1 MAIARHNVYP
11 ERPFKPF
18 SLIFFIE
25 LWERFGW
32 YGMQAILIYFMIKV
46 VGFPD
51 ATADHIFGAFT
62 ALAYA
67 FLSVGGYIGDNI
79 LGSKRTTIIGAFVLA
94 FGYMILALNPQNYL
108 FWGLGTIIAG
118 NAIFKSNP
126 STLVTKLF
134 RKEDHRV
141 ESAFTLYY
149 MAINVGSFMSSLSV
163 PSIARHFGWNVAFG
177 VSFIGLFLAIA
188 SFIFLK
194 SMVAEVGSEP
204 DFRKVRLVDY
214 LKVIGVII
222 ALILIS
228 AFLLEHIAIAKLLLG
243 IILVLIVILCVR
255 LLFKAELSE
264 RKQLAV
270 ALILI
275 LEAISFY
282 ILNQQRATSI
292 NLFTIRNTI
301 HTIFCIPL
309 DPLAFQSFNS
319 FWILFTSPILAY
331 FFHKS
336 AKKGK
341 QISIPYKFAF
351 GMFLCSLG
359 FLIMKFA
366 ALFFADSQGKIA
378 GEWLFLA
385 IGLMSIGEIFISGIG
400 LAMIAKLVPQK
411 IMGLMMGIWFM
422 ATAVAMLLGAY
433 VAAFASIPKEI
444 TDPILTLPIYT
455 NLFFKIGLATLIMSI
470 IMALTAPILKKYII
484 NK

>member
-1 MAIARHNVYP
+1 MTTAQHDIYP
-11 ERPFKPF
+11 EKPFKPF
-18 SLIFFIE
+18 SLIFFVE

-32 YGMQAILIYFMIKV
+32 YGMQAILIYFMINV
-46 VGFPD
+46 VGYPD
-51 ATADHIFGAFT
+51 DVADHIFGAFT

-79 LGSKRTTIIGAFVLA
+79 LGTKRTTIIGAFVLA
-94 FGYMILALNPQNYL
+94 MGYIVLAVDPQTYL

-134 RKEDHRV
+134 HQKDHRI

-163 PSIARHFGWNVAFG
+163 PSIAKHFGWNAAFG

-188 SFIFLK
+188 SFVVFK
-194 SMVAEVGSEP
+194 NMVAEVGSEP
-204 DFRKVRLVDY
+204 DFRKVKAFDY
-214 LKVIGVII
+214 IKVFGIII
-222 ALILIS
+222 ALILVS
-228 AFLLEHIAIAKLLLG
+228 ASLLEHIAIAKLLLIV
-243 IILVLIVILCVR
+243 IIFLIVILCIR
-255 LLFKAELSE
+255 LLVKAEVSE

-282 ILNQQRATSI
+282 VLYQQRATSI
-292 NLFTIRNTI
+292 NLFTIRNTV
-301 HTIFCIPL
+301 HTVFGIPL
-309 DPLAFQSFNS
+309 DPLAFQSFNP
-319 FWILFTSPILAY
+319 FWILFASPILAY

-336 AKKGK
+336 SKRGK
-341 QISIPYKFAF
+341 QISIPAKFAF

-359 FLIMKFA
+359 FLVLKLA
-366 ALFFADSQGKIA
+366 ALFFADSYGKIA

-385 IGLMSIGEIFISGIG
+385 VGLMSIGEIFISGIG

-422 ATAVAMLLGAY
+422 STAVAMIIGGY

-444 TDPILTLPIYT
+444 TDPLLTLPIYT
-455 NLFFKIGLATLIMSI
+455 NLFFKIGFATLIMSA
-470 IMALTAPILKKYII
+470 IMALTAPILKRYIV
-484 NK
+484 NR